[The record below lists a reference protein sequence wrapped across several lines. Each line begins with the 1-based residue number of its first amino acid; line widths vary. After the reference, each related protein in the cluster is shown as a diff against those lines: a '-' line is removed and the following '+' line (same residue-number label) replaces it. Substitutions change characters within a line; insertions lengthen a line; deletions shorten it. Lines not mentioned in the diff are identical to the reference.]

1 MQDEI
6 GNELYEGDLVVLKM
20 GSEMMRGK
28 VVLIEDSGLT
38 SPGKAQQASARVTV
52 QFQVTLAFPP
62 RTRAVNVLK
71 IVDPEA
77 TGTAL
82 KVMSGKSN

>member
-28 VVLIEDSGLT
+28 VILVEDSGLT
-38 SPGKAQQASARVTV
+38 SPGNAQQASARVTV
-52 QFQVTLAFPP
+52 QFQVTLAVPP

-77 TGTAL
+77 KGTAL